1 MAGIY
6 PPQRGHVTVE
16 GHVCPLFE
24 FVTGFEMEATG
35 WENIRTRAL
44 LLGMMPEEIDR
55 KIESIAKFSNL
66 GEFLYI
72 PVRHYSTGMYVRLAF
87 ATSTAVDPQIL
98 LLDEVMAAG
107 DVAFIESARE
117 RMNDLMERASL
128 VVFATHSLD
137 VLPRFCERT
146 ILMRKG
152 CVVADGPT
160 EDVVRLYTEG
170 PTGHRTDARRL
181 HPWRLIRPT
190 RLFTCSCRCFVST
203 NAWPRSASASRTAGP
218 ASVSR
223 PTEFEEAV
231 EALHRPAARPLPEF
245 GDRRPAPGR
254 AHAQGADG
262 WRDGDEVITTPLTFV
277 STNHAILYEELRPVF
292 ADVDEYL
299 CLDPESVAERITPR
313 TRAVIFVG
321 LGGNA
326 GRLDDIAELAARA
339 A

>member
-1 MAGIY
+1 VARILLDNVDLEFHVGAERQDTLNSVLAHRFGLRRRTIPRTVKALQSVSVSITAGERVGLIGHNGAGKSTLLKVMAGIY
-6 PPQRGHVTVE
+6 PPQRGRVIVE

-44 LLGMMPEEIDR
+44 LLGMMPKEIDR

-66 GEFLYI
+66 GEFLDI

-146 ILMRKG
+146 ILLRKG
-152 CVVADGPT
+152 CIVADGPT
-160 EDVVRLYTEG
+160 EDVVRAYTEG
-170 PTGHRTDARRL
+170 
-181 HPWRLIRPT
+181 
-190 RLFTCSCRCFVST
+190 
-203 NAWPRSASASRTAGP
+203 
-218 ASVSR
+218 
-223 PTEFEEAV
+223 
-231 EALHRPAARPLPEF
+231 
-245 GDRRPAPGR
+245 
-254 AHAQGADG
+254 
-262 WRDGDEVITTPLTFV
+262 
-277 STNHAILYEELRPVF
+277 RPVT
-292 ADVDEYL
+292 EPTL
-299 CLDPESVAERITPR
+299 
-313 TRAVIFVG
+313 
-321 LGGNA
+321 A
-326 GRLDDIAELAARA
+326 GSTHGV
-339 A
+339 